1 MPELPDIPKESAY
14 LRYGDRRRLLPNIYC
29 RKVVL
34 ENHTN
39 PEDTKVTL
47 YFELYQST
55 AALSDS
61 NWLNN
66 FNVLGAN
73 IYDSMYIE
81 VIPFR
86 HSDNIEKLYAGGKPL
101 GSSINRSMPPASGL
115 AADVGRRVFVKQQA
129 GDGYLP
135 RSAHPSSEAGTMIS
149 MMVIEE

>member
-1 MPELPDIPKESAY
+1 MNY
-14 LRYGDRRRLLPNIYC
+14 
-29 RKVVL
+29 
-34 ENHTN
+34 TN
-39 PEDTKVTL
+39 QP
-47 YFELYQST
+47 

-115 AADVGRRVFVKQQA
+115 AADVGSVYVVKQQA

-135 RSAHPSSEAGTMIS
+135 RSAILLLKLGLCIS